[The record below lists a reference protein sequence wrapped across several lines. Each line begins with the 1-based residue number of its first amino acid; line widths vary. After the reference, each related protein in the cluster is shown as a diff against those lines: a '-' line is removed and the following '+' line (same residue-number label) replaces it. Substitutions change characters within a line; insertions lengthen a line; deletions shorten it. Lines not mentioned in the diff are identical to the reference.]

1 MSQTSS
7 GSGAAGQVSPI
18 PSPSDSTVEPFAV
31 RIERDIR
38 EGRIALPVLPR
49 IALHVQELIA
59 QDAATP
65 AIVEA
70 IEREP
75 SIAAALVRY
84 SNSIAYA
91 GLREVTDLHQAVLRL
106 GHKPV
111 QQTVLALAARTV
123 FDTQD
128 RQFVDLYRVIWSHSV
143 TTALAARRLAS
154 RASVPPETAFL
165 AGLLHDIGKVV
176 VLQCASEQRRHDPM
190 GFAAD
195 GPTLREFLDALHCRT
210 GSLLCEAWN
219 IPADLREVVQR
230 HHDPNLT
237 GPKDVLIAVVQV
249 ANLMATKIGVS
260 LHPDPEL
267 SLLDKPASHLLRLDD
282 VKLAN
287 LLVDLE
293 DDTARIQGVF

>member
-1 MSQTSS
+1 MNQTPL
-7 GSGAAGQVSPI
+7 APAGPGHVPPNAQI
-18 PSPSDSTVEPFAV
+18 PDTAEPLAV

-49 IALHVQELIA
+49 IALHVQDLIEQEA
-59 QDAATP
+59 PTQ
-65 AIVEA
+65 AIVQA

-75 SIAAALVRY
+75 TIAAAVVRY
-84 SNSIAYA
+84 ANSIAYA

-128 RQFVDLYRVIWSHSV
+128 KQYMDLYRVIWSHSV

-154 RASVPPETAFL
+154 RAAVPPETAFL

-176 VLQCASEQRRHDPM
+176 ILQCASEMRRRDPSR
-190 GFAAD
+190 FAVD
-195 GPTLREFLDALHCRT
+195 EPTLREFLDALHCRT
-210 GSLLCEAWN
+210 GDVLCEAWN
-219 IPADLREVVQR
+219 IPAELRDVVQR
-230 HHDPNLT
+230 HHHDDLT
-237 GPKDVLIAVVQV
+237 GPKDLLVAVVQV

-267 SLLDKPASHLLRLDD
+267 SLLDKAASLLLRLDD

-293 DDTARIQGVF
+293 DDTARIEGIF

>member
-1 MSQTSS
+1 VSQTSS
-7 GSGAAGQVSPI
+7 PSTGPGHASPVAHVPEAA
-18 PSPSDSTVEPFAV
+18 EPLAV

-49 IALHVQELIA
+49 IALHVQELIQ
-59 QDAATP
+59 QDAPTP

-70 IEREP
+70 IEKEP
-75 SIAAALVRY
+75 TIAAALVRY
-84 SNSIAYA
+84 ANSIAYA

-123 FDTQD
+123 FDTRDKQYIE
-128 RQFVDLYRVIWSHSV
+128 LYRVIWSHSV

-154 RASVPPETAFL
+154 RAAVPPETAFL

-176 VLQCASEQRRHDPM
+176 ILQCASDLRRRDPL
-190 GFAAD
+190 GFAVD
-195 GPTLREFLDALHCRT
+195 EPTLREFLDALHCRT
-210 GSLLCEAWN
+210 GDVLCEAWN
-219 IPADLREVVQR
+219 IPAELRDVVQR
-230 HHDPNLT
+230 HHDADLT
-237 GPKDVLIAVVQV
+237 GPKDMLVAVVQV
-249 ANLMATKIGVS
+249 ANLMATKIGIS

-267 SLLDKPASHLLRLDD
+267 SLLDKAASLLLRLDD

-293 DDTARIQGVF
+293 DDTARIEGVF

>member
-1 MSQTSS
+1 MNQTSS
-7 GSGAAGQVSPI
+7 PSTGPGHVSPSGQVP
-18 PSPSDSTVEPFAV
+18 DAAEPLAV

-49 IALHVQELIA
+49 IALQVQELIE
-59 QDAATP
+59 QDSATS

-75 SIAAALVRY
+75 TIAAALVRY
-84 SNSIAYA
+84 ANSIAYA

-111 QQTVLALAARTV
+111 QQTVVALAARTV
-123 FDTQD
+123 FDTRDKQYM
-128 RQFVDLYRVIWSHSV
+128 DLYRVIWSHSV

-154 RASVPPETAFL
+154 RAAVPPETAFL

-176 VLQCASEQRRHDPM
+176 ILQCASELRRRDPL
-190 GFAAD
+190 GFAVD
-195 GPTLREFLDALHCRT
+195 EPTLREFLDALHCRT
-210 GSLLCEAWN
+210 GDVLCEAWN
-219 IPADLREVVQR
+219 IPAELRDVVQR
-230 HHDPNLT
+230 HHDVDLT
-237 GPKDVLIAVVQV
+237 APKDLLVAVVQV
-249 ANLMATKIGVS
+249 ANMMATKIGIS

-267 SLLDKPASHLLRLDD
+267 SLLDKASSLLLRLDD

-293 DDTARIQGVF
+293 DDTARIEGVF